1 LKNAAKELYGL
12 VNYGEIRRKIGFCTE
27 KIMCMKLN
35 ELVYKGTI
43 QIRIKGK
50 TLRIKTPLCRALRK
64 LNRLQGMYI
73 ISCVVNERH
82 YFSKVI
88 LSVIIPSN
96 QQQNYSIQL
105 CNSFLVL
112 SRTLSVWNLNSI
124 VYVCYI
130 HVGT

>member
-1 LKNAAKELYGL
+1 MFNVSIFIALSLLTLVIFGFCHTDLKNAAKELYGL

-35 ELVYKGTI
+35 ELVYKGTV

-73 ISCVVNERH
+73 VSCVINEICQI
-82 YFSKVI
+82 F
-88 LSVIIPSN
+88 
-96 QQQNYSIQL
+96 
-105 CNSFLVL
+105 
-112 SRTLSVWNLNSI
+112 
-124 VYVCYI
+124 
-130 HVGT
+130 

>member
-1 LKNAAKELYGL
+1 MYLSVSICEYILSIIIDTLVIFGFCCVDLKNAAKELYGL

-73 ISCVVNERH
+73 VSFVVNEMH
-82 YFSKVI
+82 
-88 LSVIIPSN
+88 
-96 QQQNYSIQL
+96 
-105 CNSFLVL
+105 
-112 SRTLSVWNLNSI
+112 
-124 VYVCYI
+124 
-130 HVGT
+130 